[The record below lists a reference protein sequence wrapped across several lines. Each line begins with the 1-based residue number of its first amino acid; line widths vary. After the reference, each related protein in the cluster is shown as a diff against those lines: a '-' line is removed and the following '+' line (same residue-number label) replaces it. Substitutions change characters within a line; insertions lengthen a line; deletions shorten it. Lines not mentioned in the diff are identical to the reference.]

1 MLVRG
6 RRLYPAGMRKTKLE
20 HPKKSKKRKTEIII
34 DLVGGESFTMLVPY
48 MTLEERAELH
58 DHLTE
63 LYSDFISAV
72 GTGEP

>member
-1 MLVRG
+1 
-6 RRLYPAGMRKTKLE
+6 MRKTKIE

-58 DHLTE
+58 YRLTE

-72 GTGEP
+72 STGEP